1 MQGGMACLSFPALT
15 MGSLLLFLE
24 ALLKSLV
31 YYKQVF
37 PLPQPLHSHSVHI
50 LPQLKSGSLLLIRIQ
65 LLGGKISQG
74 RGGSFSHIL
83 TNTLGPRAVLGISFL
98 FFTTTLHHEKG
109 GSWTPPPVTAF
120 PDGKTPLPP
129 LLSFLPADP
138 RSLKH
143 QPLTSICVSI
153 SSSPS
158 SYWFQS
164 LVLKHL
170 ASASK
175 SLLSSISFLLHSC
188 SLFCGPALDLRI
200 IDTIYN
206 HLSSQ
211 PWTYSFFSPHSFDSA
226 MEVPW
231 VGAESPSSEVQH
243 AQLGH
248 WSLAD
253 FPGLASSS
261 CHYLSHCSFLK
272 PSTMITWPWHCCI
285 KIHSMVPHSLQGKM
299 QTSCPTGPCCRI

>member
-1 MQGGMACLSFPALT
+1 MLGRQQKENFSKRKVRTDKCNNIKVAQGPQQKENKKGGWGMQGGMACLSFPALT

-158 SYWFQS
+158 SY
-164 LVLKHL
+164 
-170 ASASK
+170 
-175 SLLSSISFLLHSC
+175 
-188 SLFCGPALDLRI
+188 
-200 IDTIYN
+200 
-206 HLSSQ
+206 
-211 PWTYSFFSPHSFDSA
+211 
-226 MEVPW
+226 
-231 VGAESPSSEVQH
+231 
-243 AQLGH
+243 
-248 WSLAD
+248 
-253 FPGLASSS
+253 
-261 CHYLSHCSFLK
+261 
-272 PSTMITWPWHCCI
+272 
-285 KIHSMVPHSLQGKM
+285 
-299 QTSCPTGPCCRI
+299 